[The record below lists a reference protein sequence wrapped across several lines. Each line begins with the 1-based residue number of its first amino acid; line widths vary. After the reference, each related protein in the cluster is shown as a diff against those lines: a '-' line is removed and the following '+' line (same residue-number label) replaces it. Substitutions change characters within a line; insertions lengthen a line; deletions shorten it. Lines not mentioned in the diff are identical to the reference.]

1 MPLLGGSLSPLTQN
15 QKQVLKRVE
24 HHALKIINLEI
35 GRSETINTYDL
46 LSAKQVTVKQS
57 HRVMNKIYAALLYH

>member
-24 HHALKIINLEI
+24 HQALKIINPEI
-35 GRSETINTYDL
+35 GRSEAINTYTML
-46 LSAKQVTVKQS
+46 PAKQFTVKQS
-57 HRVMNKIYAALLYH
+57 HSVMNKIYAAAFNH